1 MYIAAG
7 GMFDGDLLSV
17 ALNKLENEFKR
28 LVAENCLPVS
38 LPAKMGPQTED
49 APFSSSELEYL
60 FSFPSDVLQKLQ
72 AIVGRLAGSDH
83 YQRCLDAYQESRSVQ
98 CRRSLEVSLICHYDY
113 LYEVLLISILLPCL
127 NACH

>member
-1 MYIAAG
+1 MYIAG

-28 LVAENCLPVS
+28 LLAENSLPVS

-49 APFSSSELEYL
+49 APFSSSELDYL
-60 FSFPSDVLQKLQ
+60 YCFPPDVLQKLQ
-72 AIVGRLAGSDH
+72 AIIGRLAGSAH

-98 CRRSLEVSLICHYDY
+98 CRRSLEVRFICHCSCLWDVF
-113 LYEVLLISILLPCL
+113 LSSI
-127 NACH
+127 